1 MLGYTQDRIRTLI
14 GMLVQRRINSTQTNA
29 LDTRWLRMLE
39 GKTIK
44 PHPFKHMKGNDL
56 TVEWLEHDESAM
68 TEPVLI
74 ESPEGLGMKM
84 PGKDFTVRDV
94 SETVGL
100 DTPVEVIGM

>member
-14 GMLVQRRINSTQTNA
+14 GMFVQMHIILQTDALNA
-29 LDTRWLRMLE
+29 RWLRMLE

-44 PHPFKHMKGNDL
+44 PHPFKHMKGNEL

-94 SETVGL
+94 AETVGL